1 MIHPC
6 VLKDCAHDL
15 AYPLFRMFRKSL
27 DEGNV
32 PNYWKSGNVTPIYKK
47 GSRTSVDNYRPVS
60 LTSVIC
66 KVMERLLRKQCYW
79 TICFIMTSSLI
90 VSMALSPADLVPHS

>member
-1 MIHPC
+1 
-6 VLKDCAHDL
+6 VLKECAHEL
-15 AYPLFRMFRKSL
+15 AYLLFRLFREFL

-32 PNYWKSGNVTPIYKK
+32 PKDWKSGNMTPIYKK

-66 KVMERLLRKQCYW
+66 KVMERLLRKPLLDHMFDND
-79 TICFIMTSSLI
+79 FISDWQHGFK
-90 VSMALSPADLVPHS
+90 VSK